1 MAVALSFVGKYEAF
15 AENMSASDFIGS
27 DVMRAEGTTL
37 IGGNSRIMVIGCIC
51 VNWCDRRLIEI
62 LQGLIITRFTD
73 SD

>member
-1 MAVALSFVGKYEAF
+1 
-15 AENMSASDFIGS
+15 MSASDFIGS
-27 DVMRAEGTTL
+27 DVMRAERTTL
-37 IGGNSRIMVIGCIC
+37 IGGNSRIMVFGCIC